1 MVVFVPN
8 CLQNNGNF
16 FPLSFKGH
24 SLTFGK
30 HIIHQ
35 LYKISTCGVKGMCL
49 EHEDGV
55 VSLYLLLGAID
66 INIHLS
72 FLPTGIINS
81 SCLSSSAIKF

>member
-49 EHEDGV
+49 EH
-55 VSLYLLLGAID
+55 
-66 INIHLS
+66 
-72 FLPTGIINS
+72 
-81 SCLSSSAIKF
+81 